1 MAKDKKTIQFYT
13 DWHETFKALDN
24 ETAGK
29 LIKHMFSF
37 VNDEDPV
44 SEDQLINLLFIPF
57 KATFERDLVKWKE
70 MVKKRSGAGKASS
83 EARKLQGS
91 QLYVLECWNNS
102 ERFIKVGVTDLSI
115 TRRYSSASGGSVK
128 MPYSYKVLAQ
138 SIFNKGGENTNK
150 MEREINDTFKSYKP
164 KIHFGGHT
172 ECYNIKDKDLIIN
185 QVSIST
191 SVNTFQ
197 QEPTKSTDRD
207 RDRDRDRDTDTDT
220 DTDKVTVKK
229 KQTKPVKKAL
239 PVPSLEEFIA
249 HAKERKANVNPE
261 DVRLKYFSWKDND
274 WSITRDNKTRPIL
287 NWKSTLTNTV
297 KFLGVVAITEKVAN
311 LADPLTQQEANEKR
325 LAEKKRTM

>member
-1 MAKDKKTIQFYT
+1 MAKDKKTVQFYT
-13 DWHETFKALDN
+13 DWYETFKALDN

-37 VNDEDPV
+37 VNDENPV

-70 MVKKRSGAGKASS
+70 MVKKRSGAGKASA

-91 QLYVLECWNNS
+91 QLYVLECWNDL

-115 TRRYSSASGGSVK
+115 TRRYSSVSGNSVK
-128 MPYSYKVLAQ
+128 MPYNYKVLAQ
-138 SIFNKGGENTNK
+138 SIFNKGGEDTNK
-150 MEREINDTFKSYKP
+150 MECEINDTFKSYKP

-185 QVSIST
+185 KVSIST

-197 QEPTKSTDRD
+197 QDLAKSTVRETVT
-207 RDRDRDRDTDTDT
+207 DTDTDT
-220 DTDKVTVKK
+220 DTVREK
-229 KQTKPVKKAL
+229 KQVKAPKAKKAL
-239 PVPSLEEFIA
+239 PMPSLEEFIA
-249 HAKERKANVNPE
+249 HAKERKADVNPE

-297 KFLGVVAITEKVAN
+297 KFLGVVAITEKVSN